1 MELVSMTRYLTKS
14 ALPPVLI
21 RRQHLWF
28 VLAGP
33 VSLTRC
39 CVRDL
44 TQRARRQAA
53 GLVAAPRRQRPASAR
68 PPAVAGFCVLLSHL
82 SSLGRAVS
90 PTRCSLCWSPRPAAV
105 LPPPHS

>member
-53 GLVAAPRRQRPASAR
+53 GLVAAPRRQREPHRPQCPAEPVERAQGDSGATPNPTTNLR
-68 PPAVAGFCVLLSHL
+68 HQMTALLNASRSVPAGMA
-82 SSLGRAVS
+82 
-90 PTRCSLCWSPRPAAV
+90 
-105 LPPPHS
+105 